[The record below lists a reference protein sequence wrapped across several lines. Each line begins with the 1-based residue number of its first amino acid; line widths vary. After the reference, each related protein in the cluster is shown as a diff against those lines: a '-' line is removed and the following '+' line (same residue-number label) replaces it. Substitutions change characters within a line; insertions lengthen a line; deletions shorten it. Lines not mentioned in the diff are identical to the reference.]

1 MGSCLMIGSAIERRQ
16 PLAPTMSRD
25 TEPLADI
32 LAEGERIAAAATQRG
47 VPVRLLGGVAIC
59 MHGVHSA
66 LARGYRDIDLA
77 TTRGGGRGALQ
88 LLEDLGYTPNERF
101 NALNG
106 ATRLVVYDEPNGRQV
121 DVFVGE
127 FKMCHAV
134 PIAARLELDP
144 RTVPLAELLLTKL
157 QIVRLNAKDISDIH
171 ALVLGHDIGERD
183 DGEIN
188 GGVIAG
194 LLARDWGLWRTTRG
208 SLETARAALSGTALS
223 ADERAVVAERLDR
236 LWARVEAE
244 PKSMRWRTR
253 ARVGDRVR
261 WYEEP
266 EEIAHRTREEQA

>member
-1 MGSCLMIGSAIERRQ
+1 
-16 PLAPTMSRD
+16 MSRD

-32 LAEGERIAAAATQRG
+32 LAEGERIAAAAARSG

-77 TTRGGGRGALQ
+77 TTRRGGRSTLQ
-88 LLEDLGYTPNERF
+88 MLQDLGYTPNERF

-106 ATRLVVYDEPNGRQV
+106 ATRLVVYDEPNDRQV

-134 PIAARLELDP
+134 PIADRLELDP

-157 QIVRLNAKDISDIH
+157 QIVQLNAKDIFDIH
-171 ALVLGHDIGERD
+171 ALVLAHDVGEGD

-188 GGVIAG
+188 GAMIAG

-208 SLETARAALSGTALS
+208 SLETARAALAGTALS
-223 ADERAVVAERLDR
+223 AAEQALVAERLDR

-266 EEIAHRTREEQA
+266 EEIAHRTPEERR